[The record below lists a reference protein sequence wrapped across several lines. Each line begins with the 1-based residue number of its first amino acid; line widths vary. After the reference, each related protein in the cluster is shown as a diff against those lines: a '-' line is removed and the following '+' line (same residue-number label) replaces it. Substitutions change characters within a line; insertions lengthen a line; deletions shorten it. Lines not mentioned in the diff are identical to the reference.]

1 MKKLLL
7 LVLVAFPVHAMDAMD
22 AMMTPEEQEVCSKGG
37 GCIVITKEALKQI
50 VEEAGCKNKT

>member
-7 LVLVAFPVHAMDAMD
+7 LVLVAFPVHAMD